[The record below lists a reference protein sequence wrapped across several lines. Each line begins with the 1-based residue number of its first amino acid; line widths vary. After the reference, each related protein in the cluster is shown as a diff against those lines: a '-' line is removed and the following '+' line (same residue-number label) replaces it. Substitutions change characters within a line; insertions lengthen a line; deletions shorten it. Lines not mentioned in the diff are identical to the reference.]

1 MNVLLLSMPD
11 CAPYF
16 NAKRWKPPSLA
27 MASIAGNIAP
37 HHNVYIADLILKRDK
52 IKDVVPELIHTY
64 NPDVVGLGAMSFQF
78 ETAKRIASLIKT
90 ANKRVKTILGGYHAT
105 LMYQELSND
114 SNSEPPFDFFF
125 RGEGDIGFNEFLEAL
140 EGRRGFDSIPGL
152 SYRLNNSFVHNPPR
166 PLEDL
171 HKIKIPDRSKRIWR
185 GYHYYGF
192 TLEVIESSR
201 GCTMPCNFCSM
212 DKMYGK
218 NFRAYEIERVIRD
231 IGNAKKHGANC
242 FIFADDNFALNIP
255 RFENLC
261 DAIAEAGHNDVRY
274 IIQAS
279 SIGIAASETL
289 VEKMAKAGFK
299 IVFLGI
305 ENVSEEN
312 LKRMKKGKILEKTKI
327 AIKRLHDYNI
337 MIVGGMILGHP
348 DDKEED
354 IAQNYKFFSKNNID
368 FLGDQILT
376 PYPKTGA
383 REEMLQ
389 LGLVTNVNDF
399 TRYNGFWANIKT
411 YHLSSEDLQF
421 FRWKYNKEYSNIVCT
436 TPAFIK
442 NYPMAYLYR
451 AYIQRPFRR
460 LKNLLSGRNNNNEKE
475 LYKQDMEKARALN
488 KFF

>member
-27 MASIAGNIAP
+27 MASIAGNIEA
-37 HHNVYIADLILKRDK
+37 HHNVHIADLILKRDK
-52 IKDVVPELIHTY
+52 VKDAIPELIRTY

-78 ETAKRIASLIKT
+78 ETAKWIATLIKT
-90 ANKRVKTILGGYHAT
+90 TNKHVKIILGGYHAT

-114 SNSEPPFDFFF
+114 SSSEPFDFFF
-125 RGEGDIGFNEFLEAL
+125 RGEGDVGFNEFLEAL
-140 EGRRGFDSIPGL
+140 EGRRGFDSVPGL

-171 HKIKIPDRSKRIWR
+171 RRIKIPDRSKRIWQ

-212 DKMYGK
+212 DKMYGR

-231 IGNAKKHGANC
+231 IGNAREYGANC

-261 DAIAEAGHNDVRY
+261 EAIVEAGYNDVWY

-348 DDKEED
+348 NDTEED
-354 IAQNYKFFSKNNID
+354 IAKNYKFFRDNNID

-389 LGLVTNVNDF
+389 LGLVTNPQDF
-399 TRYNGFWANIKT
+399 TKYNGFWANVKT
-411 YHLSSEDLQF
+411 YHLSSDNLQF
-421 FRWKYNKEYSNIVCT
+421 LRWKYNKEYSNIVCT

-442 NYPMAYLYR
+442 NYPMAHLYR
-451 AYIQRPFRR
+451 VYLQRPFRR
-460 LKNLLSGRNNNNEKE
+460 LKDLLFGRINNNEKA
-475 LYKQDMEKARALN
+475 LYRQDMEKAMALN
-488 KFF
+488 KFS